1 MITVTDNLKE
11 AIIGESIAKKKYEYF
26 ANKATEENH
35 PEIAHLFKAIAYAES
50 IHIKNHIKALS
61 KITNSQVNL
70 NEIFNINEN
79 EIEKQISD
87 TRNNLIQSITGETF
101 EFKNMYKGFVK
112 NAKKEHTYLAEYSF
126 SLARKAEKVHSK
138 LYVNYLKQLDKNEN
152 FEPIDIYV
160 CKICGNI
167 ELREPPNMCPNCEHD
182 QKFFI
187 KV

>member
-1 MITVTDNLKE
+1 MTIETKTKHVALHYSNRKQAKTFFLK
-11 AIIGESIAKKKYEYF
+11 ILDLQFSKTF
-26 ANKATEENH
+26 N
-35 PEIAHLFKAIAYAES
+35 
-50 IHIKNHIKALS
+50 LS
-61 KITNSQVNL
+61 KELS

-79 EIEKQISD
+79 EIKKQISD
-87 TRNNLIQSITGETF
+87 TRNNLIQAITGETF

-138 LYVNYLKQLDKNEN
+138 LYINYLKQLDKNEN

-160 CKICGNI
+160 CKICGNV
-167 ELREPPNMCPNCEHD
+167 ELREPPNLCPNCEHD

-187 KV
+187 KIQDN